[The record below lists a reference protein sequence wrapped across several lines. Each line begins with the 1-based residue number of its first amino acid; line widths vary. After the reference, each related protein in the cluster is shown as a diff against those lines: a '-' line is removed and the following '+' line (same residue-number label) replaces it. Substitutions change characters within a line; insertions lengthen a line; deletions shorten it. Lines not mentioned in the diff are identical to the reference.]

1 LTASLTFAA
10 DRPVLLLSSA
20 AAGENERITVNI
32 AIAKIVV
39 IAPLRVLSLLFIW
52 VSLLAEFHQEVGVL
66 IRGNYTSTAFPP
78 NQEVKA
84 LRLFIA
90 PSTEISRSWPGPAAQ
105 SGRSI
110 GAATV
115 PPMTVARRSTTTL
128 GGLVFTTTSSA

>member
-1 LTASLTFAA
+1 MVSGLTASLTFAA

-66 IRGNYTSTAFPP
+66 IRAIIHRPRSLPIRKSRLS
-78 NQEVKA
+78 VSLLHRA
-84 LRLFIA
+84 LKLVV
-90 PSTEISRSWPGPAAQ
+90 PGPARRLSRAAQ
-105 SGRSI
+105 SG
-110 GAATV
+110 
-115 PPMTVARRSTTTL
+115 
-128 GGLVFTTTSSA
+128 